1 VVEWAPKGCRH
12 LTYDYAGGVNLVGE
26 CKNLSLT
33 VQNPSDLGWTVERTR
48 GVRLWEPG
56 TDRVGLIF
64 IRKEE
69 VESPPQGVGPNPI
82 ISGPEVAT
90 SPMETTRNTVTP
102 SLDRT
107 GELPLWKVMQA
118 TYDALNQTNLNLTTH
133 CWLYYDVKPPFYEA
147 IGVNTTYN
155 LDT

>member
-1 VVEWAPKGCRH
+1 M
-12 LTYDYAGGVNLVGE
+12 GE

-33 VQNPSDLGWTVERTR
+33 VQNPSDLGWTVGRTW

-56 TDRVGLIF
+56 TDRGGLIF

-69 VESPPQGVGPNPI
+69 VKSPPQGVGPNPI